1 MKNTETKKQDQKLQT
16 AQNDQPIIR
25 VRSNLRA
32 GALGIEA
39 ARDNCI

>member
-1 MKNTETKKQDQKLQT
+1 MKNTETKKQDQKLET
-16 AQNDQPIIR
+16 AQKDQPIIR

-32 GALGIEA
+32 GLGA